1 MFDWVLYTSLKTIKI
16 LLSWRFQIK
25 VNGFFNFFSTTNFRY
40 QYLPEAKAYLQP
52 RSFFAKFFLCAKF
65 TRKQLSWSLILKK
78 LQVFILQF

>member
-52 RSFFAKFFLCAKF
+52 RSFFAKFFFCVQNSQENNWAGVSF
-65 TRKQLSWSLILKK
+65 
-78 LQVFILQF
+78 